1 MIYCVKVSTRQSSF
15 VSGLDSST
23 TSEHDVWREIW
34 FSQSVEHVLCSHCW
48 NKLLHSVSRQHVSDI
63 WMSPGWLK
71 GTVDGLCGWLVV
83 VWKEALHLT
92 VTSLCYKLLFSDP
105 SGQTAVQPVYTEVY
119 TILQW
124 WMQHVCDPMPS
135 PPTLPSTPVTSHLSP
150 SIDSAHYRSFLVLS
164 PTEALLF
171 VSSSTVNPVVS
182 IHPKA
187 AAGCLVSITSCW
199 SRGAACSNS
208 RSIVCRFTQ
217 IVFKIH
223 LKYNPVCRFTST
235 CINKSLSSKWSLNLW
250 LSSLLQAEISLL
262 WTSGQILTRIT
273 VDPWFKGPVCPG
285 FRLHPVRTE

>member
-1 MIYCVKVSTRQSSF
+1 MSGGKYGSANQWSTFS
-15 VSGLDSST
+15 VPTAG
-23 TSEHDVWREIW
+23 TS
-34 FSQSVEHVLCSHCW
+34 CY
-48 NKLLHSVSRQHVSDI
+48 SVSRQHVSDI

-124 WMQHVCDPMPS
+124 WMQHVCDPMPAPPPP

-150 SIDSAHYRSFLVLS
+150 SIDSAHYRSFLVLC

-171 VSSSTVNPVVS
+171 VSSSSVNPVVS

-217 IVFKIH
+217 IVFKKSVVSLPPALTRVFH
-223 LKYNPVCRFTST
+223 PNGLWT
-235 CINKSLSSKWSLNLW
+235 CGSVHYFKLKSLF
-250 LSSLLQAEISLL
+250 
-262 WTSGQILTRIT
+262 SGPQDR
-273 VDPWFKGPVCPG
+273 F
-285 FRLHPVRTE
+285 